1 MIHPICLLTFELIFR
16 LFGDS
21 RTDNCTTDWS
31 HPAEWSA
38 LRLPLGRLS
47 ATSARP
53 IAMLAIVAVLL
64 APSSRNGAATSQAPN
79 ATLTNRRA
87 RATSAVAMMAT
98 VITSAPTR
106 WSLFAIAP
114 SVPNTSLVSM
124 RKAPITVLKVS
135 VHGSATPRLA
145 SAHAAVGEADSA
157 SLVYS
162 SHLSTASPLKQ
173 VRIHG
178 WPRQWAPWGN

>member
-38 LRLPLGRLS
+38 LRLPLGRLN

-98 VITSAPTR
+98 VITSAPTSSEEHTSELQ
-106 WSLFAIAP
+106 SL
-114 SVPNTSLVSM
+114 M
-124 RKAPITVLKVS
+124 RS
-135 VHGSATPRLA
+135 SN
-145 SAHAAVGEADSA
+145 AVCC
-157 SLVYS
+157 
-162 SHLSTASPLKQ
+162 LKQ
-173 VRIHG
+173 KHK
-178 WPRQWAPWGN
+178 QTNKD

>member
-87 RATSAVAMMAT
+87 RATSDVDMMAT
-98 VITSAPTR
+98 VITSAPTK

-114 SVPNTSLVSM
+114 SVPHTRLVRM
-124 RKAPITVLKVS
+124 RKETMHVLKVS
-135 VHGSATPRLA
+135 VNGSAP
-145 SAHAAVGEADSA
+145 H
-157 SLVYS
+157 
-162 SHLSTASPLKQ
+162 PL
-173 VRIHG
+173 G
-178 WPRQWAPWGN
+178 S